1 MLLLLSGRCRER
13 VPEQVSRVRVGGK
26 AKANVRYRTAN
37 LHSST
42 ALLQGGLRDADSV
55 VVNMAAPGVEDS
67 YADAQVGGR
76 V

>member
-1 MLLLLSGRCRER
+1 M
-13 VPEQVSRVRVGGK
+13 RVGGK

>member
-1 MLLLLSGRCRER
+1 M
-13 VPEQVSRVRVGGK
+13 
-26 AKANVRYRTAN
+26 YRTAN
-37 LHSST
+37 LHSRI
-42 ALLQGGLRDADSV
+42 ALLQRGLRDADSV